1 MFHLVFNVHIT
12 SLSNKRGSLHFI
24 DGGYF
29 SYQSLY
35 FQHLYYNVIIEAV
48 FSGCDSDRFFKR
60 LIKISRVIKSAL

>member
-1 MFHLVFNVHIT
+1 MCPGFWVHIT

-48 FSGCDSDRFFKR
+48 FSRRYSDCFFKR
-60 LIKISRVIKSAL
+60 LIKISRVIKTAL